1 MRIFYIFFAL
11 FFTFA
16 LPEASFAG
24 RRDGNRSKTRKETSK
39 SSARRGSKRG
49 GDSSR
54 GRSGAVR
61 AVGERS
67 SSISVAKKE
76 EVKEEIIAEKP
87 VVKKIKKSVNFPRY
101 SRNLNTVISNASA
114 QYSSVG
120 SGVKHY
126 SYSQS
131 KCLSS
136 FQECTSQ
143 ASICGTG
150 FSNCVGLSSLDLEEK
165 TWFCQKTIMEKCSP
179 ETHEDM
185 FENFRSAVKRGEQIK
200 KERQNEIAKAEQRK
214 VEAKKMAEQEAR
226 DEIAIYNLACG
237 NAKGFMK
244 NGKCFKKITVKFA
257 KKTDSIDIELSETQ
271 PIRQQCTNEAL
282 AKTLEKFKAGSAK
295 RLAIAAA
302 VGAGVGFAGGAVSH
316 KVMQNKGVIDEDNK
330 YIKNFV
336 SGTGKG
342 LFNSKKRREK
352 LSGKEDK
359 SERQQK
365 RLDKMTAKSTVFA
378 SLKDADLTGK
388 EKRKLLKDVKDTASG
403 EDAVNDFVEAESD
416 VFEDEIDRI
425 KTMISDLKGELEGN
439 DPKRAKV
446 TESCEEGCENL
457 ELKYLNKKLGKI
469 ETCKKQCRTSL
480 NDAFGLKNYAGDIS
494 LAKGKALGDKWYEED
509 LLLIENYKTELESGE
524 NATQGYLKKKQKEC
538 KSLNYDCEGELK
550 TAYLNV
556 VNPDKLDNKA
566 IRNYKK
572 SPGLEEFDEYSGKNN
587 FLAGLFDV
595 ENLSELNQLY
605 NASIKECESRN
616 ASTSFKREAVK
627 IYKLEMCKK
636 HLSKEYKKEK
646 KKKKYKKNNDN
657 NITTNKIVET
667 GEGIITNETTSTS
680 GGQQSNGAELIN
692 DAVGRSAREE
702 NKSYKPKKDFR
713 TRRDGDQVD
722 NDFEKIEPK
731 QHKLSKLPGIKRH

>member
-126 SYSQS
+126 SYSPS

-143 ASICGTG
+143 ASICGAG
-150 FSNCVGLSSLDLEEK
+150 FSNCVGISEIELEEK

-185 FENFRSAVKRGEQIK
+185 FENFRSAVKRGEQVK
-200 KERQNEIAKAEQRK
+200 KERQNEIVKAEQRK

-244 NGKCFKKITVKFA
+244 IGKCFKKITVKFA

-342 LFNSKKRREK
+342 LFNTQARRDK
-352 LSGKEDK
+352 LEGKDDL
-359 SERQQK
+359 SDRQQK

-388 EKRKLLKDVKDTASG
+388 EKRKLLKDVKDTESG
-403 EDAVNDFVEAESD
+403 EDAVNDYADAESD
-416 VFEDEIDRI
+416 VFEDEIESI
-425 KTMISDLKGELEGN
+425 KTMISDLEIKLKDTN
-439 DPKRAKV
+439 PNRAKV
-446 TESCEEGCENL
+446 TKSCEEGCENL
-457 ELKYLNKKLGKI
+457 ELKYLNKKLEGV

-480 NDAFGLKNYAGDIS
+480 NDAFDLKRAYNLKDIKAKQEKAYSFKSNELGIKNFKDFIAKTDLTLEKLENEYHNRTKVSLCMGDEAEKKRCNEE
-494 LAKGKALGDKWYEED
+494 LTKLYEEKKAELNTNNTNPTTGDNTNNKPSLDKFLKSLD
-509 LLLIENYKTELESGE
+509 LE
-524 NATQGYLKKKQKEC
+524 NATTE
-538 KSLNYDCEGELK
+538 S
-550 TAYLNV
+550 
-556 VNPDKLDNKA
+556 
-566 IRNYKK
+566 
-572 SPGLEEFDEYSGKNN
+572 EFDKW
-587 FLAGLFDV
+587 
-595 ENLSELNQLY
+595 
-605 NASIKECESRN
+605 IKSCDDLPKEKDKCIEI
-616 ASTSFKREAVK
+616 VK
-627 IYKLEMCKK
+627 AR
-636 HLSKEYKKEK
+636 KKE
-646 KKKKYKKNNDN
+646 
-657 NITTNKIVET
+657 V
-667 GEGIITNETTSTS
+667 
-680 GGQQSNGAELIN
+680 
-692 DAVGRSAREE
+692 
-702 NKSYKPKKDFR
+702 
-713 TRRDGDQVD
+713 
-722 NDFEKIEPK
+722 
-731 QHKLSKLPGIKRH
+731 